1 MIDGHKIAS
10 AAAGWLGTPHVN
22 GAKVKG
28 RGVDCGMLLIAALED
43 SGTIKR
49 GDIPVAPYSNEW
61 HLHRSEEWFLRYV
74 KKYCRAVD
82 EMQEGDFLLYQFGR
96 CISHGGVYLGNG
108 KIAHAVVGQGVILSN
123 IDDVMF
129 IDAKGQPRLRGVYR
143 FGGD

>member
-1 MIDGHKIAS
+1 MSDGHKIAC
-10 AAAGWLGTPHVN
+10 AALKWLGTPHVN

-43 SGTIKR
+43 SGTIKP

-74 KKYCRAVD
+74 RKYCRQVD
-82 EMQEGDFLLYQFGR
+82 SMQEGDFLLYQFGR
-96 CISHGGVYLGNG
+96 CISHGGVYLGGG
-108 KIAHAVVGQGVILSN
+108 KIAHAVVGQGVILSS

-129 IDAKGQPRLRGVYR
+129 IDAKGQPRLRGIYR